1 MIMATYNKK
10 IVEQIIDLMEEG
22 GHSVSAICKIVGIG
36 RRTFYDWRNAHP
48 EFSQAMEEAEQ
59 RRSEELREL
68 AKKGL
73 KRKLEGYYQ
82 TVSRT
87 VYVPSMDDPET
98 LEIKQHVVTRKY
110 CEPDTKLLLDILEIG
125 TGKRKRVGGK
135 MKGISPALVVKR
147 SEKEVQKGIDEIPP
161 FTIRAKE
168 VVEQT
173 SRIEGKCLDV
183 LIEDPDK
190 EAKRIEEPQNVDER
204 TLGESEKPATES
216 LLQKLHG
223 SIRHTK
229 KYEPVPPPVPPGYT
243 HRA

>member
-22 GHSVSAICKIVGIG
+22 GYSVSAICKIVGIG

-147 SEKEVQKGIDEIPP
+147 SEKEVQKDIDEILP
-161 FTIRAKE
+161 FTIKAKE
-168 VVEQT
+168 VVKHTLRADEKD
-173 SRIEGKCLDV
+173 SDI
-183 LIEDPDK
+183 LIEESDK
-190 EAKRIEEPQNVDER
+190 RKEVKDELPKIESQLLNEPEKSVA
-204 TLGESEKPATES
+204 ESQ
-216 LLQKLHG
+216 QKSEEL
-223 SIRHTK
+223 IRHTK
-229 KYEPVPPPVPPGYT
+229 KYEPVPPPVPSGYT
-243 HRA
+243 RRA

>member
-147 SEKEVQKGIDEIPP
+147 SEKEVQKGIDEILP
-161 FTIRAKE
+161 FTIKAKE
-168 VVEQT
+168 VVKHTLRADEKD
-173 SRIEGKCLDV
+173 SDI
-183 LIEDPDK
+183 LIEESDK
-190 EAKRIEEPQNVDER
+190 RKEVKDELPKIESQLLNEPEKSVA
-204 TLGESEKPATES
+204 ESQ
-216 LLQKLHG
+216 QKSEEL
-223 SIRHTK
+223 IRHTK
-229 KYEPVPPPVPPGYT
+229 KYEPVPPPVPSGYT
-243 HRA
+243 RRA

>member
-36 RRTFYDWRNAHP
+36 RRTFYDWRNAHL

-147 SEKEVQKGIDEIPP
+147 SEKEVQKDIDEILP
-161 FTIRAKE
+161 FTIKAKE
-168 VVEQT
+168 VVKHTLRADEKD
-173 SRIEGKCLDV
+173 SDI
-183 LIEDPDK
+183 LIEESDK
-190 EAKRIEEPQNVDER
+190 RKEVKDELPKIESQLLNEPEKSVA
-204 TLGESEKPATES
+204 ESQ
-216 LLQKLHG
+216 QKSEEL
-223 SIRHTK
+223 IRHTK
-229 KYEPVPPPVPPGYT
+229 KYEPVPPPVPSGYT
-243 HRA
+243 RRA

>member
-147 SEKEVQKGIDEIPP
+147 SEKEVQKGIDEIRP
-161 FTIRAKE
+161 FTIKAKE
-168 VVEQT
+168 VVKHTLRADEKD
-173 SRIEGKCLDV
+173 SDI
-183 LIEDPDK
+183 LIEESDK
-190 EAKRIEEPQNVDER
+190 RKEVKDELPKIESQLLNEPEKSVA
-204 TLGESEKPATES
+204 ESQ
-216 LLQKLHG
+216 QKSEEL
-223 SIRHTK
+223 IRHTK
-229 KYEPVPPPVPPGYT
+229 KYEPVPPPVPSGYT
-243 HRA
+243 RRA